1 MKICRALG
9 LMILFALSSNLLL
22 AQEEVLVLN
31 GRHLTVDRGKHT
43 QVASTWQT
51 LDDLQTCF
59 SLLKVKQD
67 VTNEFNAAYSE
78 LFLGLVVGYKNVV
91 WVNAGE
97 GHVVENQYVQPPP
110 PEYQENLQNLV
121 AVCKYIAADSHATD
135 DARNIAAQSLVKD
148 IALKAQDCRH
158 FSMGR
163 LINVRFETLK
173 DAKNSNGYEI
183 LYSWSPDG
191 IHSGPELRAPTL
203 SSPAEAQLVPGIFT
217 IRARKSVG
225 DKMYITQAI
234 RIPIAGRETV
244 LCQIN
249 VPQ

>member
-1 MKICRALG
+1 MKICCALA

-22 AQEEVLVLN
+22 AQEEVLALN
-31 GRHLTVDRGKHT
+31 GRHLTVDRSKRT

-51 LDDLQTCF
+51 LDDLEACF
-59 SLLKVKQD
+59 SQLQVKQD
-67 VTNEFNAAYSE
+67 VTNEFNAAYAQ

-97 GHVVENQYVQPPP
+97 GHVVDKEDVHPPP
-110 PEYQENLQNLV
+110 RAYQENLLTMV

-135 DARNIAAQSLVKD
+135 DARNVAALSLVKD
-148 IALKAQDCRH
+148 IALKAEDCRH

-163 LINVRFETLK
+163 LINVKFETIK
-173 DAKNSNGYEI
+173 DARNSNGYEI

-225 DKMYITQAI
+225 DKVYSTEAI